1 MEELETLIVQ
11 TNDTND
17 KLDELITVNESSLV
31 QQKEIA
37 ESISELNPTME
48 AILVKLAEEKDQE
61 KDKEKVTVS
70 KMDSLPEELN
80 SVVGGFSTV
89 FIKGEKGDKGDT
101 PEKGKDYFK
110 QEEIESFLKE
120 ITPKKG
126 TDYFDGEKGEKGDTG
141 ERGEKGEKG
150 DQGIQG
156 EKGNDGK
163 DGDDGKDGSP
173 DTPKQIIEKLRKLKK
188 GTRLSFEKDLDDV
201 PNIQDEIKKA
211 VSRATGL
218 GIKYLKDL
226 GDIDIIGQI
235 NDNTTDGWVLTWDF
249 KKTKFV
255 LSPRGSGNFAY
266 THTQTT
272 PATTW
277 VVNHNFN
284 DTAPIVNVYNESGVA
299 IEPESITV
307 TNANTITITFGNVM
321 TGKATVVANGGM
333 IPIETVDWSNIQ
345 NKPEF
350 RDLALQDTVTIAQ
363 VDGLQDELDLK
374 ANNNAVVKLT
384 GDQTV
389 AGVKTFSSIPV
400 LPSSDPT
407 TANQA
412 TRKDYVDNQVATKE
426 PLKVKTRIASTDTL
440 TPDASTAQKFSIYA
454 LDETALSLGLPT
466 NLADQDSIQ
475 INIVAADNTTFTPNV
490 GYTFAEGNDA
500 PTTLEAGYRYQFII
514 DRQEDDY
521 FITWV
526 RFNI

>member
-48 AILVKLAEEKDQE
+48 AILVKIAEDKEQE

-70 KMDSLPEELN
+70 KMDSLPKELN

-89 FIKGEKGDKGDT
+89 FIKGDSPSEEELNKLIKPLLPTNEDIKNIIEPLIPEPIKGDDGEKGDKGD
-101 PEKGKDYFK
+101 
-110 QEEIESFLKE
+110 I
-120 ITPKKG
+120 
-126 TDYFDGEKGEKGDTG
+126 G
-141 ERGEKGEKG
+141 ERGEKG

-156 EKGNDGK
+156 EKGSDGK
-163 DGDDGKDGSP
+163 DGRDGKDGSP

-226 GDIDIIGQI
+226 GDIDIVGQI

-255 LSPRGSGNFAY
+255 LSPGGSGNFAY

-307 TNANTITITFGNVM
+307 TNANTITITFGNAM

-475 INIVAADNTTFTPNV
+475 INIIAADDTTFTPNV